1 MCDCVCAIA
10 AIGFAFDIYE
20 LLMLPLIIKPAI
32 AALSGPLVEELVKG
46 GMAKAEAVASFAP
59 GGKNYVAWA
68 RLLFFVP
75 ALAGGVFGLLG
86 GYLTDRLGRRRVL
99 TFSILLYAFS
109 ALGAGFATSLPQLL
123 VLRCLVFIGVCVEFV
138 AAVVKLLR
146 YNPDAQFTSED
157 VLQRVGLPRPAG
169 TSNAN
174 NAVGAMMSGLAKRG
188 IIRKTS
194 KRRPSTRTSSHGRE
208 IAVWCKA

>member
-1 MCDCVCAIA
+1 MEQVRH
-10 AIGFAFDIYE
+10 
-20 LLMLPLIIKPAI
+20 
-32 AALSGPLVEELVKG
+32 LVDEAYDGVPMSATAGRFPVLCGLVVG
-46 GMAKAEAVASFAP
+46 IEAVTTN
-59 GGKNYVAWA
+59 GRQRICLDCLREV
-68 RLLFFVP
+68 RLRISR
-75 ALAGGVFGLLG
+75 AC
-86 GYLTDRLGRRRVL
+86 
-99 TFSILLYAFS
+99 I
-109 ALGAGFATSLPQLL
+109 AGFTGTAMSERQLGL
-123 VLRCLVFIGVCVEFV
+123 HLKEQGQTQAEGAADVQAWRVEFV